1 MLGMVDKEYIRKKY
15 FVEGWSIRKI
25 SRNLDVARQ
34 TVRKALKDSNI
45 PQYNLTK
52 DRPSPVLEP
61 YKEIIREWLE
71 QDQSAPPKQK
81 LTAKRIFELLQ
92 EKYNFAGGEST
103 VRKFVQKEKKR
114 YIEMFVPLTA
124 DWGEQAQVDWGR
136 TKVYLNGKL
145 TEVSL
150 FCLRMKAS
158 LVPFVWASPT
168 EKLEAFL
175 EGHKRAFEWLGGVP
189 ASLVYDNPKTAVT
202 KILKGPHRQ
211 EHTVF
216 SSLRAHYLFDS
227 DFCNPASGNE
237 KGTVENLVKFV
248 RRNAITPVPHVN
260 SIDELN
266 EKLFQWCEKQRKARI
281 KEWEQEREGLRAL
294 PSVPFQCSRTHMVST
309 SRLLL
314 FQLDRNFYSVPV
326 AYGNRNLRVEAFV
339 NRIEVYDSTKLVAA
353 HERSYSRGEKVMK
366 LEHYLPII
374 EIKLRAAKNA
384 LVVRKLP
391 EVYQKLRIQL
401 CSKNPEGYREF
412 AKILLLNL
420 EYRFE
425 DVLSAVEEGLKLH
438 SPTQESIRQIL
449 ISQFSNPKVSVKE
462 LSKSPLAT
470 LDIPIDTPSKYDH
483 LMGGAQHDGVA

>member
-1 MLGMVDKEYIRKKY
+1 MLGMVDKEYIRKKHLI
-15 FVEGWSIRKI
+15 EGWSIRRI

-34 TVRKALKDSNI
+34 TIRKALKDSNI

-52 DRPSPVLEP
+52 ERPSPVLEP
-61 YKEIIREWLE
+61 YKEIIREWLR
-71 QDQSAPPKQK
+71 QDQSAPPKQRH
-81 LTAKRIFELLQ
+81 TARRIFSRLRDEHG
-92 EKYNFAGGEST
+92 FTGSEST
-103 VRKFVQKEKKR
+103 VRTFVQKEKGQH
-114 YIEMFVPLTA
+114 IEMFMPLSA

-136 TKVYLNGKL
+136 AKVYINGKF

-158 LVPFVWASPT
+158 LVPFVWAAPT

-248 RRNAITPVPHVN
+248 RRNTLVPVPHID

-266 EKLFQWCEKQRKARI
+266 VQLLNWCEKERSARI
-281 KEWEQEREGLRAL
+281 KEWVQEREGLRNL
-294 PSVPFQCSRTHMVST
+294 PIVPFQCSRTHMVST
-309 SRLLL
+309 NRLLL
-314 FQLDRNFYSVPV
+314 FQLDRNYYSVPV
-326 AYGNRNLRVEAFV
+326 IYGNRNLRVEAFV
-339 NRIEVYDSTKLVAA
+339 DRIEVYDSSKLVTV
-353 HERSYSRGEKVMK
+353 HKRSYSRGEKVMK
-366 LEHYLPII
+366 LEHYLPIL
-374 EIKLRAAKNA
+374 KTKPRAAKNA

-391 EVYQKLRIQL
+391 EVYQKLRIHL

-420 EYRFE
+420 EYNFE
-425 DVLSAVEEGLKLH
+425 DVLLAVEEGLKQQT
-438 SPTQESIRQIL
+438 PTQESIRQIL
-449 ISQFSNPKVSVKE
+449 TLQLSIPKASVKQTND
-462 LSKSPLAT
+462 SPLAS
-470 LDIPIDTPSKYDH
+470 LDVPVDTPSKFDH
-483 LMGGAQHDGVA
+483 LLGGLTHDGAA